1 MSKKSLTY
9 LILIVIGATLLRIW
23 HLDKPEGM
31 WNDEYLTWRIA
42 NARFFTDFFTAINSN
57 CHAPLHYIYLKIW
70 MAIFH
75 DTDKFLRLS
84 SVVPG
89 VLGVI
94 TMFFAGLEFKKK
106 DGSNTAVVAAFLA
119 GISSFLIYFS
129 QEIRI
134 YSLLFFITS
143 LVLLYALKIFNS
155 PSKKNFFLYSLFS
168 LMLILTHTIGF
179 VFVFFSTAALMV
191 YAVPKKNT
199 KDFMLF
205 SILGVIILALPF
217 IPLISSILFK
227 NGYFSQW
234 WAPFNF
240 SRTLFIFTDIFS
252 PVLYDTFHVY
262 NTFSDAF
269 YKNGV
274 INIGY
279 LVFAI
284 IPTVLGIICFINGVL
299 NPKRTQGYMLSVIIC
314 TVLTV
319 LIAAMAGKIV
329 FVTKYIIEILP
340 LVILLAADGFCA
352 FKSKAFK
359 ISIATIF
366 IVLNLFFF
374 AVSKTSAVKL
384 VREEGQRIPVVAMQN
399 MGLKKNDKIMFL
411 YYPKEWYFRYVD
423 FENPDNTPYKTALSI
438 TKYDYSYFL
447 AEGLPHSGPTYDV
460 RGKGLLKPVF
470 QSDENEFLDYLLNV
484 YIFKKLKNGDKLF
497 LVDLTSVSF
506 FPMSI
511 INQIANDENPS
522 NYNNAPL
529 LYLVMSYVKNFTLE
543 KAKREL
549 VYGGYYNTGSWRIY
563 VFEKGA

>member
-1 MSKKSLTY
+1 MI
-9 LILIVIGATLLRIW
+9 LILIGATLLRFW

-31 WNDEYLTWRIA
+31 WNDEYVTWRIA
-42 NARFFTDFFTAINSN
+42 NARLFTDFFTAINSN
-57 CHAPLHYIYLKIW
+57 CHAPLHYIYLKFW
-70 MAIFH
+70 MWIFK
-75 DTDKFLRLS
+75 DTDTYLRLS

-89 VLGVI
+89 VLSIIV
-94 TMFFAGLEFKKK
+94 MFFCGLEFKKK
-106 DGSNTAVVAAFLA
+106 DGSNVAVTAAFLC

-168 LMLILTHTIGF
+168 LLLILTHTIGF

-191 YAVPKKNT
+191 FAVPKKNT

-217 IPLISSILFK
+217 VPLISSILFK

-240 SRTLFIFTDIFS
+240 SRTLFVFTDIFS

-262 NTFSDAF
+262 NSFSDAF

-284 IPTVLGIICFINGVL
+284 IPALIGIICFINGVL
-299 NPKRTQGYMLSVIIC
+299 NPKRMQGYMLSVIVC
-314 TVLTV
+314 TVVAV

-329 FVTKYIIEILP
+329 FTTKYIIEILP
-340 LVILLAADGFCA
+340 LVILLSADGFCA
-352 FKSKAFK
+352 FKSKAFR

-366 IVLNLFFF
+366 IVLNLFFLT
-374 AVSKTSAVKL
+374 VSKTSAVKL
-384 VREEGQRIPVVAMQN
+384 VREEGQRLPVVAIN
-399 MGLKKNDKIMFL
+399 DMGLKKNDKIMFL
-411 YYPKEWYFRYVD
+411 YYPKEWYD
-423 FENPDNTPYKTALSI
+423 F
-438 TKYDYSYFL
+438 
-447 AEGLPHSGPTYDV
+447 
-460 RGKGLLKPVF
+460 RGKKILKPVF
-470 QSDENEFLDYLLNV
+470 AQSDNNFLDGRLHIR
-484 YIFKKLKNGDKLF
+484 IFDGMKKGDRFF

-506 FPMSI
+506 FPMKI
-511 INQIANDENPS
+511 VNEIAGSENTS
-522 NYNNAPL
+522 NYDNAPL
-529 LYLVMSYVKNFTLE
+529 LYLVMSYVKNFTLD
-543 KAKREL
+543 KANKEL
-549 VYGGYYNTGSWRIY
+549 VYGGYYNAGAWRIY
-563 VFEKGA
+563 VFEKA

>member
-1 MSKKSLTY
+1 MNKKNLIY
-9 LILIVIGATLLRIW
+9 LILILIVATLMRLW

-31 WNDEYLTWRIA
+31 WNDEYVTWKIA
-42 NARFFTDFFTAINSN
+42 SARFPTDFFTAIKTN
-57 CHAPLHYIYLKIW
+57 CHAPLHYVYLKLW
-70 MAIFH
+70 MLVFH
-75 DTDKFLRLS
+75 DTDRFLRLS
-84 SVVPG
+84 SVIPG
-89 VLGVI
+89 VLSIIV
-94 TMFFAGLEFKKK
+94 MFFAGLEFKKK
-106 DGSNTAVVAAFLA
+106 DGSDTAVAAALLC

-134 YSLLFFITS
+134 YSLLFFLTS

-191 YAVPKKNT
+191 FAVPKKNT
-199 KDFMLF
+199 KDFMF
-205 SILGVIILALPF
+205 YSVLGVVVLALPF

-227 NGYFSQW
+227 TGYFSQW

-274 INIGY
+274 VNLGY
-279 LVFAI
+279 FVFAI
-284 IPTVLGIICFINGVL
+284 IPTLIGIICFVNGVL
-299 NPKRTQGYMLSVIIC
+299 NPKRMQGYMLSVIVC

-329 FVTKYIIEILP
+329 FVTKYLIEIMP
-340 LVILLAADGFCA
+340 LVIILTADGFSA

-359 ISIATIF
+359 ITIATIF

-374 AVSKTSAVKL
+374 TVSKTSAVKL
-384 VREEGQRIPVVAMQN
+384 IREEGQRLPVVAMQN
-399 MGLKKNDKIMFL
+399 MGLKKNDKILFL
-411 YYPKEWYFRYVD
+411 YYPKEWFYKYVD
-423 FENPDNTPYKTALSI
+423 FNNPDNESYKDADSVS
-438 TKYDYSYFL
+438 KYNYAYYI
-447 AEGLPHSGPTYDV
+447 AEGTYEE
-460 RGKGLLKPVF
+460 RSIMYGREGKRLLKPVF
-470 QSDENEFLDYLLNV
+470 ASKTNSLFN
-484 YIFKKLKNGDKLF
+484 YILGSTFYKMNSGDKFF

-506 FPMSI
+506 FPMSV
-511 INQIANDENPS
+511 INNIASSENSS
-522 NYNNAPL
+522 NYHNTL
-529 LYLVMSYVKNFTLE
+529 LVYLVMSYAKDFALE
-543 KAKREL
+543 KAKKEL
-549 VYGGYYNTGSWRIY
+549 VYGGYYDTGAWRIY
-563 VFEKGA
+563 VFEKA

>member
-1 MSKKSLTY
+1 MNKKNFLY
-9 LILIVIGATLLRIW
+9 LILILIGAVLLRLW

-42 NARFFTDFFTAINSN
+42 NAKFFTDFFTAINSN
-57 CHAPLHYIYLKIW
+57 CHAPLHYLYLKLW
-70 MAIFH
+70 MFIFK
-75 DTDKFLRLS
+75 DTDTYLRFS

-89 VLGVI
+89 VLSIIV
-94 TMFFAGLEFKKK
+94 MFFAGLEYKKK
-106 DGSNTAVVAAFLA
+106 EGANTALTAAFLC

-134 YSLLFFITS
+134 YSLLFFITA
-143 LVLLYALKIFNS
+143 LVLLYSLKIFNS

-168 LMLILTHTIGF
+168 LTLILTHTIGF

-191 YAVPKKNT
+191 FAVPKKNA
-199 KDFMLF
+199 KDFILF
-205 SILGVIILALPF
+205 SILGVAVLCLPF
-217 IPLISSILFK
+217 VPLISSILFK

-234 WAPFNF
+234 WAPFDF
-240 SRTLFIFTDIFS
+240 SRTLFVFTDMFS

-284 IPTVLGIICFINGVL
+284 IPALIGVICFINGAL
-299 NPKRTQGYMLSVIIC
+299 NPKKVQGYMLSVIIC
-314 TVLTV
+314 TVATV
-319 LIAAMAGKIV
+319 LIAAVAGKIV

-340 LVILLAADGFCA
+340 LVILFSADGFCA
-352 FKSKAFK
+352 FKSKTFK
-359 ISIATIF
+359 ISIATVF

-374 AVSKTSAVKL
+374 AVSKTSAVRL
-384 VREEGQRIPVVAMQN
+384 IREEGQRLPVVAISN

-411 YYPKEWYFRYVD
+411 YYPKEWFFRYVD
-423 FENPDNTPYKTALSI
+423 FNNPDNAPYKNAFGVS
-438 TKYDYSYFL
+438 KYDYSYFL
-447 AEGLPHSGPTYDV
+447 AENLPHKELYDI
-460 RGKGLLKPVF
+460 RGKKFLKPVF
-470 QSDENEFLDYLLNV
+470 VHSDNKVLDNHLHLR
-484 YIFKKLKNGDKLF
+484 IFDKMKRGDKFF

-506 FPMSI
+506 FPMSVVNEI
-511 INQIANDENPS
+511 SSDENTS
-522 NYNNAPL
+522 NYDNAPI

-543 KAKREL
+543 LAKKEL
-549 VYGGYYNTGSWRIY
+549 VYAGYYNAGAWRIY
-563 VFEKGA
+563 VFEKV